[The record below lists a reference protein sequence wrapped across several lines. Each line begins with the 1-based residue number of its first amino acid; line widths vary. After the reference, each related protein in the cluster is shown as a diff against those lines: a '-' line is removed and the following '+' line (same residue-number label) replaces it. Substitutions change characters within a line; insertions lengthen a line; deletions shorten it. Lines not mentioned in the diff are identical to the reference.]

1 VKKALLALA
10 VATCC
15 VSCSSVSASSERLIG
30 SAAYPPT
37 RAETVLIL
45 RREPKKPHE
54 RLGHVYVDPDGKPPV
69 EEIEAAIRKETAKLG
84 GDAAVIVFD
93 KTQRVGT
100 MVEGPWWNRR
110 AYPITGRKIIAVA
123 IRYKGERERG

>member
-37 RAETVLIL
+37 RTETVLIL

>member
-1 VKKALLALA
+1 MKKTLFALAL
-10 VATCC
+10 VVSC
-15 VSCSSVSASSERLIG
+15 VSCSSVNASSERLIG
-30 SAAYPPT
+30 SPAYAPT
-37 RAETVLIL
+37 RADTVLIL

-54 RLGHVYVDPDGKPPV
+54 RLGHVYVDPDGTPPV
-69 EEIEAAIRKETAKLG
+69 EEIEAAIRKETARLG

>member
-1 VKKALLALA
+1 MKKALLALA
-10 VATCC
+10 AAASCL
-15 VSCSSVSASSERLIG
+15 SCSSVHASSERLIG
-30 SAAYPPT
+30 SPAYPPSQ
-37 RAETVLIL
+37 AATVLIL

-54 RLGHVYVDPDGKPPV
+54 RLGHVYVDPDGTPPV
-69 EEIEAAIRKETAKLG
+69 EEIEAAIRSETAKLG

-93 KTQRVGT
+93 KTRRVGT